1 MLVEHG
7 PGPIRP
13 PLRSNPNTVTT
24 EFEQAHGA
32 IRTPARTIPDI
43 LTTVPSKLYGF
54 DRAAVRFHP
63 ERCTLWIVTPYA
75 FTSGRRTDC
84 SVIRTLE
91 FNAGNT
97 PVSSHRRLVALS
109 CVA

>member
-84 SVIRTLE
+84 SVIRTNLRISE
-91 FNAGNT
+91 FVLSK
-97 PVSSHRRLVALS
+97 VS
-109 CVA
+109 